1 MSGPQPRPGILQ
13 APAYVGGA
21 SKAQKATRTIKLSS
35 NECALG
41 ASPKGMAAYA
51 ELSAE
56 LHRYPDGGAV
66 ELRQALAAK
75 HGIEAARIVCGDGSD
90 EVLYLLT
97 RAYAGEGEEVLF
109 SEYGFVVYRLASLGA
124 GATPTTAPEV
134 DCRPDIDALL
144 AAVTDKTRIVYLT
157 NPNSTGT
164 YLPAAEVRRL
174 YEGLREDILL
184 VIDAAYAEYVTA
196 PDYDAGLELARESAN
211 VVVTR
216 TFSKAYGLA
225 GVRLGWCYGP
235 DAVIDVLNRLRGP
248 FNVTSPAQAAGVAAL
263 GDDEFLEAV
272 VAHNEIWRPW
282 LEAELQGLGFNNVVP
297 SVSNFVLLGF
307 ADAAEADAAM
317 AYLAER
323 GILLRDLKAYGL
335 GEYTRITVGLEEEC
349 RAVVEALGEFRNL
362 SSNALSAE

>member
-1 MSGPQPRPGILQ
+1 MSGPQPRPGILKS
-13 APAYVGGA
+13 PAYVGGA

-51 ELSAE
+51 NVTED

-66 ELRQALAAK
+66 ELRAALAAK
-75 HGIEAARIVCGDGSD
+75 HNIEADRIVCGDGSD

-124 GATPTTAPEV
+124 GATPMTAPEV
-134 DCRPDIDALL
+134 NCRPDIDTLL
-144 AAVTDKTRIVYLT
+144 DAVTDKTRIVYLT

-164 YLPAAEVRRL
+164 YVPESDMKRL
-174 YEGLREDILL
+174 QEGLREDILL
-184 VIDAAYAEYVTA
+184 VIDGAYAEYVTEA
-196 PDYDAGLELARESAN
+196 DYSSGLEIARNAQN

-235 DAVIDVLNRLRGP
+235 DDVVDVLNRLRGP
-248 FNVTSPAQAAGVAAL
+248 FNVTSPAQAAGIAAI
-263 GDDEFLEAV
+263 GDDDFLNKV
-272 VAHNEIWRPW
+272 IAHNEIWRPW
-282 LEAELQGLGFNNVVP
+282 LEGELQRVGFNNVVP
-297 SVSNFVLLGF
+297 SVANFVLVGF
-307 ADAAEADAAM
+307 ADADEADAAIAFM
-317 AYLAER
+317 ADR
-323 GILLRDLKAYGL
+323 GVLVRDLKAYGL
-335 GEYTRITVGLEEEC
+335 GEYVRITVGLEDEC
-349 RAVVEALGEFRNL
+349 RAVIETLEEFR
-362 SSNALSAE
+362 AQ